1 MTSIRSFAEILA
13 NAQDIEN
20 PQTRRFLG
28 IIQQE
33 SERLT
38 RLLDEILDLSRVE
51 NDQVDWPLSAADA
64 AQIARQ
70 ALAAMAG
77 LAKSHNAQL
86 IDRLGDAE
94 LPVRGEADP
103 LARKGGVVGKSG
115 SERVELRG

>member
-38 RLLDEILDLSRVE
+38 RLLDEILALSRVE

-70 ALAAMAG
+70 AMAAQAG
-77 LAKSHNAQL
+77 LAKSHNAKKVEP
-86 IDRLGDAE
+86 RGDTARQ
-94 LPVRGEADP
+94 VRGEDD
-103 LARKGGVVGKSG
+103 
-115 SERVELRG
+115 